1 MLSARLTI
9 TNALGLHARAA
20 AQLVRGVTPFQS
32 RVLLR
37 RLDGEKS
44 ADARSILAVLT
55 LAAVKGTEIE
65 VITDGI
71 DESAALSAVEE
82 LFKAGF
88 GENS

>member
-1 MLSARLTI
+1 
-9 TNALGLHARAA
+9 
-20 AQLVRGVTPFQS
+20 
-32 RVLLR
+32 
-37 RLDGEKS
+37 LDGEKS